1 MPVQISNRHCNK
13 LDDINTCTYNPA
25 TAAIG
30 LAAVKETYNNI
41 LSPATTGIASGIIP
55 DAVEPIAI
63 AANAG
68 VNNRGA
74 PCTVNVLLAAGA
86 VNICICT

>member
-1 MPVQISNRHCNK
+1 M
-13 LDDINTCTYNPA
+13 
-25 TAAIG
+25 
-30 LAAVKETYNNI
+30 
-41 LSPATTGIASGIIP
+41 IP

-74 PCTVNVLLAAGA
+74 PCTVNVLLAQVQLIFVFALEQ
-86 VNICICT
+86 VIMEIMPLLH

>member
-1 MPVQISNRHCNK
+1 M
-13 LDDINTCTYNPA
+13 
-25 TAAIG
+25 
-30 LAAVKETYNNI
+30 
-41 LSPATTGIASGIIP
+41 IP

>member
-1 MPVQISNRHCNK
+1 MHSS
-13 LDDINTCTYNPA
+13 
-25 TAAIG
+25 
-30 LAAVKETYNNI
+30 I
-41 LSPATTGIASGIIP
+41 LSPAVTGIASGIIP

-74 PCTVNVLLAAGA
+74 PCTVNVLLAQLIFVSALEQVIMEIMHLKKPDDNTCA
-86 VNICICT
+86 WCYKCIITYT

>member
-1 MPVQISNRHCNK
+1 M
-13 LDDINTCTYNPA
+13 
-25 TAAIG
+25 
-30 LAAVKETYNNI
+30 
-41 LSPATTGIASGIIP
+41 IP

-74 PCTVNVLLAAGA
+74 PCTVNVLLAGGA
-86 VNICICT
+86 VNICICTWTGDNGANAAVALKKPANDVIVPARGATNA

>member
-1 MPVQISNRHCNK
+1 M
-13 LDDINTCTYNPA
+13 DFF
-25 TAAIG
+25 
-30 LAAVKETYNNI
+30 AVNETYNSI
-41 LSPATTGIASGIIP
+41 LSPVATGIASGMIP

-74 PCTVNVLLAAGA
+74 PCTVNVLLLQVQLIFVFALEQ
-86 VNICICT
+86 VIMEIMLLLH

>member
-1 MPVQISNRHCNK
+1 M
-13 LDDINTCTYNPA
+13 
-25 TAAIG
+25 
-30 LAAVKETYNNI
+30 
-41 LSPATTGIASGIIP
+41 IP

-68 VNNRGA
+68 VNNSGGA
-74 PCTVNVLLAAGA
+74 TGVNVLLAAGA

>member
-1 MPVQISNRHCNK
+1 MKHITVFYPH
-13 LDDINTCTYNPA
+13 A
-25 TAAIG
+25 
-30 LAAVKETYNNI
+30 
-41 LSPATTGIASGIIP
+41 TGIASGMIP

-74 PCTVNVLLAAGA
+74 PCTVNVLLR
-86 VNICICT
+86 CS